1 LWIEQMTHPKEY
13 SSVPI
18 AIGIAGVILVSAAS
32 GWFLFKEDASAHAGG
47 RDDVAPLQLA
57 NLTSPS
63 VAAVGDYD
71 IDADLRKARLAADAD
86 LIAAPPRRNALYY
99 YARVLKADSEHR
111 LAIAETAAV
120 LSRASQMV
128 NDYLAVDNYEDAYV
142 LAARVSAHRFEHPL
156 VDSIRN
162 ALTDYAAELL
172 VQAREFAEA
181 GDDTQATA
189 VLAELEQLSGLSTEF
204 VAAASKSVVE
214 IQQARTEARQNK
226 LEKEQLAADKEVS
239 DWALQVRDAINSGR
253 LITPEGDS
261 ARDYLAAEDTPAE
274 TKKQLTQ
281 ELVVALVSA
290 SRQSLESGD
299 LGNAE
304 SYLGFANDL
313 SADAIAILGGDSESL
328 TALLESV
335 ESELIAA
342 EEKRILGLSDFAQ
355 VSTVPARYPYRA
367 HRRDISGWV
376 DVLFT
381 VTTSGE
387 TANIEVVRAE
397 PENFFDGSAIKAV
410 QKWTFQPREYRGQLI
425 NQRTAA
431 RLVFELE

>member
-1 LWIEQMTHPKEY
+1 
-13 SSVPI
+13 
-18 AIGIAGVILVSAAS
+18 
-32 GWFLFKEDASAHAGG
+32 
-47 RDDVAPLQLA
+47 
-57 NLTSPS
+57 
-63 VAAVGDYD
+63 
-71 IDADLRKARLAADAD
+71 
-86 LIAAPPRRNALYY
+86 
-99 YARVLKADSEHR
+99 
-111 LAIAETAAV
+111 
-120 LSRASQMV
+120 
-128 NDYLAVDNYEDAYV
+128 
-142 LAARVSAHRFEHPL
+142 
-156 VDSIRN
+156 
-162 ALTDYAAELL
+162 

-204 VAAASKSVVE
+204 VAAARKSVVE
-214 IQQARTEARQNK
+214 IQQARTEAQQNK
-226 LEKEQLAADKEVS
+226 IEEEQLAADKEVS
-239 DWALQVRDAINSGR
+239 DWALKVRDAINSGR
-253 LITPEGDS
+253 LIAPEGDS
-261 ARDYLAAEDTPAE
+261 ARDYLAAGDIPAE
-274 TKKQLTQ
+274 TKKRLTE

-299 LGNAE
+299 LANAE

-313 SADAIAILGGDSESL
+313 NAEAIAILGGDSESL
-328 TALLESV
+328 AALLESV

-355 VSTVPARYPYRA
+355 VRTVPAKYPYRA

-397 PENFFDGSAIKAV
+397 PESFFDRSAIKAV